1 MRTFFELP
9 DLLVALIITAFGAVM
24 AADLYCVIVC
34 SIYKVKLRN
43 SIFPY
48 ALFAASFLSLFV
60 LIGGH
65 GVKDGECYLLSVYDF
80 ANSLPAFAVVS
91 ALLVLA
97 ALSCVLFILSG
108 RWRKNNIC
116 FTTRIMTD

>member
-24 AADLYCVIVC
+24 AADLYGVIVC

-48 ALFAASFLSLFV
+48 ALFAASFLSL
-60 LIGGH
+60 
-65 GVKDGECYLLSVYDF
+65 
-80 ANSLPAFAVVS
+80 
-91 ALLVLA
+91 
-97 ALSCVLFILSG
+97 LF
-108 RWRKNNIC
+108 
-116 FTTRIMTD
+116 